1 MPRRATQ
8 QLVGRRVTI
17 SRSSRTVATAI
28 DNSLNAPPPP
38 VPSDPNTPLS
48 SDYPSTYAS
57 EAELD
62 VDGEIDGEVD
72 GQVDEH
78 VAKAMGAL
86 TLVAGPAEAT
96 GEASAPPKPLSRL
109 ARRKQ
114 KPFPFLEL
122 PAELRVKI
130 YEYFFDDTHYVLD
143 LDPDNYRR
151 IHKKLGFFRT
161 CRTISLEAGYLFYST
176 HTFRIFPT
184 HPGKHFKTKK
194 PLLARMSSRQRS
206 WITSLEMRL
215 GPGWNKPPR
224 GWVVNPALGLHEC
237 TSVRKLTVFV
247 ECDPSDGIFNGFRRA
262 DDFYEGFS
270 RNLLTDVLNQM
281 PSLDNV
287 TFDAWSSVRKKGA
300 MMRGLINTAV
310 SHGKQIQWGPERGW
324 TDEDNEEDIKVPT
337 SDMVATALLNGVGMD
352 VVIVA

>member
-1 MPRRATQ
+1 MPRKAAQ
-8 QLVGRRVTI
+8 QLVGRRVTT
-17 SRSSRTVATAI
+17 RTSRTIATVV
-28 DNSLNAPPPP
+28 DNSLHAPPTPI
-38 VPSDPNTPLS
+38 PSNLNTPLS
-48 SDYPSTYAS
+48 SAYPSTYAS
-57 EAELD
+57 EAEGD
-62 VDGEIDGEVD
+62 VDGGIDGGID
-72 GQVDEH
+72 GQVDED

-86 TLVAGPAEAT
+86 ILSGSAEAT

-161 CRTISLEAGYLFYST
+161 CRIISLEAGYLFYST

-237 TSVRKLTVFV
+237 TSVRQLTVFV

-270 RNLLTDVLNQM
+270 RSLLTDVLTEM
-281 PSLDNV
+281 PFVDNV

-300 MMRGLINTAV
+300 MMRGLINTAL
-310 SHGKQIQWGPERGW
+310 SHGKQVRWGPERGW
-324 TDEDNEEDIKVPT
+324 TDEDNEEEIVVPT
-337 SDMVATALLNGVGMD
+337 NDMVATALLNGVGMD

>member
-1 MPRRATQ
+1 MPRRAAQ

-17 SRSSRTVATAI
+17 SKSSRTVATMV
-28 DNSLNAPPPP
+28 DNAPPTPI
-38 VPSDPNTPLS
+38 PSNINTPLGS
-48 SDYPSTYAS
+48 EYPSTYTS
-57 EAELD
+57 EAEGD
-62 VDGEIDGEVD
+62 VDGEIDGDID
-72 GQVDEH
+72 GQVDED

-86 TLVAGPAEAT
+86 TLAPSAEAT
-96 GEASAPPKPLSRL
+96 GSEASAPPKPLTRL
-109 ARRKQ
+109 ERRRQ
-114 KPFPFLEL
+114 YKPFPFLEL

-130 YEYFFDDTHYVLD
+130 YESFFDDTHYVLD

-237 TSVRKLTVFV
+237 TSVRQLTVFV

-270 RNLLTDVLNQM
+270 RGLLTDVLTEM
-281 PSLDNV
+281 PFVNNV
-287 TFDAWSSVRKKGA
+287 TFDAWSSVRRKGA
-300 MMRGLINTAV
+300 MMRGLINTAL
-310 SHGKQIQWGPERGW
+310 SHGKHIRWGPERGW
-324 TDEDNEEDIKVPT
+324 TDDDDEGEIVVPT